1 VKNLQVLTEIMRFTT
16 NVLLT
21 DKDLPVN
28 VEAAVAFRTTNQRD
42 HHRETENE
50 DISVQLL
57 PIAVK
62 IC

>member
-1 VKNLQVLTEIMRFTT
+1 VKNLQFLTEIMRFTT

-42 HHRETENE
+42 HYRETENE
-50 DISVQLL
+50 DLSVQLL
-57 PIAVK
+57 
-62 IC
+62 